1 MNPTIH
7 TIGIAGSGA
16 MGSGIAQT
24 AILAGQQTIVYDTN
38 QRQLSMS
45 REKIS
50 NQIDVLV
57 QKGKINSDKAAHAIG
72 LLKFTDDASALSSCD
87 LVIEAIVEDL
97 SAKQQLFAGIEQS
110 VSASALLA
118 TNTSSLSVAQL
129 SSGLKKPDRFLG
141 LHFFNPAHIMPLV
154 EVIPGIHTLDA
165 HVKTSIE
172 LMRKW
177 GKMPVVA
184 KDTPGF
190 IVNRIARP
198 YYSEAIRILE
208 EGIATMDSIDWTM
221 KHFGGFK
228 MGPFELMDFIGH
240 DVNYRVTESIW
251 LQTFHE
257 ARYKPSISQ
266 KRLFEAGLY
275 GKKSGRGFY
284 DYSEGSTSVLPE
296 MNEEKGKPVFERILF
311 MLINEAAEACYYGVA
326 SQADIE
332 TAMTKGV
339 NYPMGL
345 LQWANKIGIERVVAG
360 IDELFELYHEERYRC
375 SVLLRK
381 MAINGTLFE
390 C

>member
-1 MNPTIH
+1 MNPSIH
-7 TIGIAGSGA
+7 TTGIAGSGA

-24 AILAGQQTIVYDTN
+24 AILSGQHTIVYDTN
-38 QRQLSMS
+38 KKQLAMAH
-45 REKIS
+45 EKIS
-50 NQIDVLV
+50 SQLDTLV
-57 QKGKINSDKAAHAIG
+57 QKGKITADKVAHAMG
-72 LLKFTDDASALSSCD
+72 LLEFTDEVSALSYCD
-87 LVIEAIVEDL
+87 LVIEAIIEDL
-97 SAKQQLFAGIEQS
+97 SAKQQLFAAIEQA

-118 TNTSSLSVAQL
+118 TNTSSLAVAQL
-129 SSGLKKPDRFLG
+129 SSALNKPDRFLG

-154 EVIPGIHTLDA
+154 EIIPGIHTLDA
-165 HVKTSIE
+165 HIKTSSE
-172 LMRKW
+172 LMRRW

-198 YYSEAIRILE
+198 YYSEAIRIFE
-208 EGIATMDSIDWTM
+208 EGIASMASIDWAM

-251 LQTFHE
+251 MQTFHE

-275 GKKSGRGFY
+275 GRKSGRGFY
-284 DYSEGSTSVLPE
+284 DYKEGSITDSPE

-311 MLINEAAEACYYGVA
+311 MLINEAAEACYYGIA

-339 NYPMGL
+339 NYPLGL

-360 IDELFELYHEERYRC
+360 MDELFENYHEERYRC
-375 SVLLRK
+375 SVLLRR

>member
-1 MNPTIH
+1 MNPSIH
-7 TIGIAGSGA
+7 TTGIAGSGA

-24 AILAGQQTIVYDTN
+24 AILAGQHTIVYDTN
-38 QRQLSMS
+38 KKQLAIA

-50 NQIDVLV
+50 NQLDILV
-57 QKGKINSDKAAHAIG
+57 QKGKINPDKASHALG
-72 LLKFTDDASALSSCD
+72 LLEFTDEVSALSSCE
-87 LVIEAIVEDL
+87 LVIEAIIEEL
-97 SAKQQLFAGIEQS
+97 TAKQQLFVAIEQA
-110 VSASALLA
+110 VSASTLLA

-129 SSGLKKPDRFLG
+129 SSCLKKPDRFLG

-154 EVIPGIHTLDA
+154 EIIPGIHTLDS
-165 HVKTSIE
+165 HIKTSSE

-198 YYSEAIRILE
+198 YYSEALRIFE
-208 EGIATMDSIDWTM
+208 EGIASMASIDWAM

-251 LQTFHE
+251 MQTFHE

-275 GKKSGRGFY
+275 GRKSGRGFY
-284 DYSEGSTSVLPE
+284 DYKEGSIADSPE

-311 MLINEAAEACYYGVA
+311 MLINEAAEACYYSIA
-326 SQADIE
+326 TQADIE

-339 NYPMGL
+339 NYPLGL

-360 IDELFELYHEERYRC
+360 MDELFENYHEERYRC
-375 SVLLRK
+375 SILLRR